1 MITVIA
7 GVNGAGKSSVVG
19 SWVRAGGGG
28 YFNPDEVTRSLM
40 DKNQTLTPDDANGQ
54 AWQMGFDALSRAIES
69 DSDYTFETTLG
80 GNSICKLLHAALDKG
95 VEVRVLFCG
104 LSSPE
109 LHLKRVAARVGK
121 GGHDIPEEKIRQR
134 WSSSIH
140 NLMTL
145 IPRCSAVMVYD
156 NSAEIIDGVLP
167 APILLFSLSAD
178 EFRSHPIAN
187 MPEWAKPLAA
197 AAIKRNLGYLRK

>member
-19 SWVRAGGGG
+19 SWIRAGGGG
-28 YFNPDEVTRSLM
+28 YFNPDEITRTLM
-40 DKNQTLTPDDANGQ
+40 QKNQHLKIDEANGQ
-54 AWQMGFDALSRAIES
+54 AWEMGFDALSRAIEIN
-69 DSDYTFETTLG
+69 SDYTFETTLG
-80 GNSICKLLHAALDKG
+80 GNSICELLHAALDKG
-95 VEVRVLFCG
+95 VGVRILFCG

-109 LHLKRVAARVGK
+109 LHLKRVAARVGR

-134 WSSSIH
+134 WSGSIH
-140 NLMTL
+140 NLMAL

-156 NSAEIIDGVLP
+156 NSAEIIAGVLP
-167 APILLFSLSAD
+167 APILLFSLSGT
-178 EFRSHPIAN
+178 EFRSPPIPT

-197 AAIKRNLGYLRK
+197 VAIKRNLGYLHK